1 MPAKAEE
8 IVFSAKLK
16 SKEMNDNQLL
26 DVIERYLNGD
36 MSIEELKK
44 FELLRKESAD
54 VDGRV
59 VEHQVFTNLLKQY
72 GERVELENR
81 LNAIHDE
88 IDVTALKDSLTAH
101 PIWIVQMWRQH
112 HSKIS
117 VAASF
122 AILFMLSIMYLTGKF
137 ENNESK
143 IVELKNANAQLN
155 QKVGKMNK
163 SINDI
168 KAGKAAVMNDSY
180 QYNGTGFAITS
191 DGLIATNYHVIQG
204 NDSVYVQNAN
214 GRSFKAEVLYTEPQN
229 DIAILKVIDNNFE
242 RLGTIPYSFKKSE
255 SDIAEYVLTYGYPNG
270 IPTYNNGRVNAK
282 SGENGGDSVKYQI
295 SIPINFGNSGGPLLD
310 SKGNLIGI
318 TSSRQ
323 SQSEGTH
330 YAIKGKYLI
339 NAVRNI
345 PADSLKG
352 KTISLNKRG
361 ALAGLNDTKQ
371 IAKIKN
377 YVFMVKVY
385 NN

>member
-16 SKEMNDNQLL
+16 SKAMNDNQLL

-72 GERVELENR
+72 GERVELESR

-88 IDVTALKDSLTAH
+88 IDVTALKESLTAH
-101 PIWIVQMWRQH
+101 PLWIVQMWRHH

-117 VAASF
+117 VAASV
-122 AILFMLSIMYLTGKF
+122 AIFFVLGIMFLTGKF
-137 ENNESK
+137 ENNAAK
-143 IVELKNANAQLN
+143 IDQLKSANAKLS
-155 QKVGKMNK
+155 QKVDRMNR
-163 SINDI
+163 SINDPQAI
-168 KAGKAAVMNDSY
+168 PSPVINDK
-180 QYNGTGFAITS
+180 YNYTGTGFAITS

-204 NDSVYVQNAN
+204 NDSVYVQNAE
-214 GRSFKAEVLYTEPQN
+214 GKSFKAEVLYSEPQN

-242 RLGTIPYSFKKSE
+242 KLSAIPYTFKKSE
-255 SDIAEYVLTYGYPNG
+255 SNLAESISTYGFPDGYPN
-270 IPTYNNGRVNAK
+270 YKNGSLSAK
-282 SGENGGDSVKYQI
+282 TGLNGDSVHYQI
-295 SIPINFGNSGGPLLD
+295 SIPINFGNSGGPLWD
-310 SKGNLIGI
+310 SKGNIIGL
-318 TSSRQ
+318 TNAKQ
-323 SQSEGTH
+323 SQFEGTH
-330 YAIKGKYLI
+330 FAVKTKYLI
-339 NAVRNI
+339 EAIHNI

-352 KTISLNKRG
+352 KTIALNKKNT
-361 ALAGLNDTKQ
+361 LAGLNEERKT
-371 IAKIKN
+371 AKIKD